1 MQAVSQAWKNNQRK
15 TLVSES
21 FVEISFRIG
30 NPEAQGDA
38 EVTSNGSEFFSTP
51 QEIVEETVNS
61 PVPYATLEP
70 GIWVL
75 NGTRRIVGGSW
86 EPVEPPFVDAA
97 IFIPVGE
104 TSAMRMADGQELLV
118 VE

>member
-1 MQAVSQAWKNNQRK
+1 MQATSQAWKNNQRQ

-21 FVEISFRIG
+21 FVEISFQIG
-30 NPEAQGDA
+30 NPEAQSDA
-38 EVTSNGSEFFSTP
+38 EVSSNGSEFFATP

-70 GIWVL
+70 GIWIL
-75 NGTRRIVGGSW
+75 NGTRRIVGGDW
-86 EPVEPPFVDAA
+86 TPVDPP
-97 IFIPVGE
+97 IENRGLFIPARE
-104 TSAMRMADGQELLV
+104 TAALKTADGQEFLV

>member
-1 MQAVSQAWKNNQRK
+1 MVPVSQAWKNNQRQ

-30 NPEAQGDA
+30 DPEAQADA
-38 EVTSNGSEFFSTP
+38 EVETNGSEFFSTP
-51 QEIVEETVNS
+51 QEVAEETVNS

-75 NGTRRIVGGSW
+75 DGTRRIVGGPW
-86 EPVEPPFVDAA
+86 EPVEPPEEDGSYGV
-97 IFIPVGE
+97 IGVGE
-104 TSAMRMADGQELLV
+104 IGLAEIGKVMV
-118 VE
+118 

>member
-51 QEIVEETVNS
+51 QEIV
-61 PVPYATLEP
+61 A
-70 GIWVL
+70 
-75 NGTRRIVGGSW
+75 
-86 EPVEPPFVDAA
+86 
-97 IFIPVGE
+97 
-104 TSAMRMADGQELLV
+104 
-118 VE
+118 

>member
-1 MQAVSQAWKNNQRK
+1 MQATSQAWKNNQRK

-30 NPEAQGDA
+30 NPDAQADA
-38 EVTSNGSEFFSTP
+38 EVSSNGSEYFATP
-51 QEIVEETVNS
+51 QEVVEETVNR

-75 NGTRRIVGGSW
+75 DGTRRIVGGPW
-86 EPVEPPFVDAA
+86 EPVDPPVEDRA
-97 IFIPVGE
+97 IFIPAGE
-104 TSAMRMADGQELLV
+104 NSAMRTADGQEFLV
-118 VE
+118 VG